1 MRVALIGSAPSSV
14 RLAPYTDPE
23 WKIWACSPGSV
34 QHLKRMPDAF
44 FELHRW
50 EPEKSWFCINY
61 RTWLANAKCPIYMI
75 DPVPQVPA
83 SIAYPKDEM
92 VRKFGPWFFT
102 SSLSWMFALA
112 IHQGATEIGLW
123 GVDMSAQEEWEFQRS
138 GCHFFIALAREMGIK
153 VTIPHESDLL
163 RPPPFYGFR
172 EVDPMHIKLLAR
184 NEELEA
190 KVREAQQKQQAARD
204 EQLFYQG
211 ALDANKYT
219 LKTWVGDGLALQM
232 AYSNPEPKTAEA
244 TLMPAQIEASGE
256 AVAAAIEAKAE
267 EKVRTKTP
275 KVRSKPR
282 KVRTPRRVN
291 GAAHAET

>member
-1 MRVALIGSAPSSV
+1 MKIALIGSAPSSA
-14 RLAPYTDPE
+14 RLAPYADPE
-23 WKIWACSPGSV
+23 WKIWACSPGSI
-34 QHLKRMPDAF
+34 QYFKRTPDAF

-50 EPEKSWFCINY
+50 EPERSWFCINY
-61 RTWLANAKCPIYMI
+61 RTWLANATCPVYMI
-75 DPVPQVPA
+75 DPIQAVPA

-172 EVDPMHIKLLAR
+172 EVDPMHIKLVAR
-184 NEELEA
+184 NEELTA
-190 KVREAQQKQQAARD
+190 KIREAEQKIQAARD
-204 EQLFYQG
+204 EAMFYKG
-211 ALDANKYT
+211 ALDANLYT
-219 LKTWVGDGLALQM
+219 IKTWVGDGLALQM
-232 AYSNPEPKTAEA
+232 AYTN
-244 TLMPAQIEASGE
+244 PAQKPDKILMAAAEVEASAAKVAD
-256 AVAAAIEAKAE
+256 AVAAKAEAK
-267 EKVRTKTP
+267 VPTKTK
-275 KVRSKPR
+275 KVRSK
-282 KVRTPRRVN
+282 RRVN
-291 GAAHAET
+291 GAVHAEA

>member
-1 MRVALIGSAPSSV
+1 MKIALIGSAPSSV
-14 RLAPYTDPE
+14 RLAPYDDPE
-23 WKIWACSPGSV
+23 WQIWACSPGSV
-34 QHLKRMPDAF
+34 QHLKRTPDAF

-83 SIAYPKDEM
+83 SISYPKDEM
-92 VRKFGPWFFT
+92 VQKFGPWFFT

-138 GCHFFIALAREMGIK
+138 GCHYFIALARGLGIK

-184 NEELEA
+184 DEELQANIRAAE
-190 KVREAQQKQQAARD
+190 QKLQAARD
-204 EQLFYQG
+204 EMLFYKG
-211 ALDANKYT
+211 ARDSNLYT
-219 LKTWVGDGLALQM
+219 LKTWVGDGLALKI
-232 AYSNPEPKTAEA
+232 AYTNPQPKIESNLMSAEQIEVSGEKVAEA
-244 TLMPAQIEASGE
+244 IE
-256 AVAAAIEAKAE
+256 VKAE
-267 EKVRTKTP
+267 A
-275 KVRSKPR
+275 KVRSKPA
-282 KVRTPRRVN
+282 KVRSKRKVN
-291 GAAHAET
+291 GAAHADA